1 MPYWLFITILS
12 VFCVFLFSFSFWKG
26 LKDDYISSQIF
37 SVSITVIFTFTGAVI
52 ISNYFKEYRFWILF
66 FALILGYIIGS
77 YKNAIKIYDGY
88 DSFVVSVLISGLLS
102 SVILFYSASLPEI
115 IFYISLAASLLVYF
129 LVHKQY
135 KSFIW
140 YRSGKRGF
148 SGLFITGL
156 FFLIRSAVSL
166 VKPELTIMVTT
177 YDIFISG
184 LISFVSFLNIFILGR

>member
-1 MPYWLFITILS
+1 MSDWIFFTILS
-12 VFCVFLFSFSFWKG
+12 VICIFVFSFSFWRG

-37 SVSITVIFTFTGAVI
+37 STSITVFLAFATGLI
-52 ISNYFKEYRFWILF
+52 ISTYFKEYRFWILF
-66 FALILGYIIGS
+66 SALISGYIIGS
-77 YKNAIKIYDGY
+77 YRNAIKIYDGY
-88 DSFVVSVLISGLLS
+88 DSFIVSLLS
-102 SVILFYSASLPEI
+102 AGLVSGIIFLRSINLTEI
-115 IFYISLAASLLVYF
+115 IFYISITASLLIFF
-129 LVHKQY
+129 LVHRQY

-166 VKPELTIMVTT
+166 TKPELTIMVTT